1 MQFRVEFLNY
11 GRFGVVAFEPR
22 TRVRISGDTLEKA
35 QDNMRQALRE
45 YMETDYVPPQD
56 GPYRT
61 IETIEI

>member
-22 TRVRISGDTLEKA
+22 TRVRVEGDTVEQA
-35 QDNMRQALRE
+35 QENMRLALKE
-45 YMETDYVPPQD
+45 FMENDYVPPQD